1 MMDMELFILTSTAT
15 DFTVE
20 SNQLERIKS
29 AIQIATFALVA
40 VCATGHF
47 TEPPATPTHLA
58 QK

>member
-20 SNQLERIKS
+20 SNQFERLKS
-29 AIQIATFALVA
+29 AIQIAAFALVT

-47 TEPPATPTHLA
+47 TEPPVTSTHLA